1 MTDQHS
7 APPNAEPRA
16 PRQQRPRRPEQ
27 HEFTSNRLNR
37 LAEALGARSYLEIGV
52 ETGVTFERVRVAER
66 TGVDPAFLFDIT
78 QHTDETTI
86 LAEMTSDEFFTG
98 LPADRQYD
106 LIFVDGLHT
115 FEQAYRDLCNCLLH
129 SHQRTAILLDDTL
142 PSDVYSALRS
152 AEQAVA
158 FRAAAGVSS
167 SAWHGDTFK
176 VVFAIHDFH
185 LGLDYRTIVGSGNP
199 QTLVWRSNAGRRRP
213 LLDSLETISRMTYFD
228 MVNQVQ
234 VLRQSAEELAI
245 RKCVAALTGAPST
258 APA

>member
-7 APPNAEPRA
+7 APPVAEPQALRE
-16 PRQQRPRRPEQ
+16 QRPSRPAQ
-27 HEFTSNRLNR
+27 HEFTANRLNR
-37 LAEALGARSYLEIGV
+37 LAEALDARSYLEIGV
-52 ETGVTFERVRVAER
+52 ETGVTFDRVRVAER

-78 QHTDETTI
+78 SRADETTV
-86 LAEMTSDEFFTG
+86 LAQTTSDEFFAE
-98 LPADRQYD
+98 LPPDRQYD
-106 LIFVDGLHT
+106 LIFIDGLHT

-129 SHQRTAILLDDTL
+129 SHQRTAMLLDDTL

-152 AEQAVA
+152 PEQALA
-158 FRAAAGVSS
+158 FRAAAGVDS
-167 SAWHGDTFK
+167 SAWHGDAFK

-234 VLRQSAEELAI
+234 TMRQSAEELAI
-245 RKCVAALTGAPST
+245 RKCVMALNGAPSP